1 MMHMKE
7 KIKSKLVYAIIIITL
22 IFIGINIDKI
32 RRLESYEQDI
42 LAEGYINN
50 VFGMARNAEYLLK
63 ETEIH
68 WYYDRVLIHLS
79 QTAIDFYESLEE
91 EQQEKEKEWKQFF
104 SQLEEKAREISP
116 EMQEEASLEEIKEY
130 IAGEMGIEKQQLNQL
145 CDLFYQEGNYSLQML
160 EEKFGEDFRT
170 NNYTRK
176 ECKQVEEIVYDYMQK
191 MLKGYH
197 SILQQS

>member
-1 MMHMKE
+1 M
-7 KIKSKLVYAIIIITL
+7 
-22 IFIGINIDKI
+22 
-32 RRLESYEQDI
+32 
-42 LAEGYINN
+42 
-50 VFGMARNAEYLLK
+50 FGMARNAEYLLK

-79 QTAIDFYESLEE
+79 QTAINFYEGLEE
-91 EQQEKEKEWKQFF
+91 KQQEKEKEWKQFF

-145 CDLFYQEGNYSLQML
+145 CDLFYHEGNYSLQML

-191 MLKGYH
+191 MLEGYH

>member
-1 MMHMKE
+1 MKE
-7 KIKSKLVYAIIIITL
+7 KIKSKLVYAIIIIML
-22 IFIGINIDKI
+22 IFIGINIAKI

-79 QTAIDFYESLEE
+79 QTAIDFYEGLEE
-91 EQQEKEKEWKQFF
+91 KQQEKEKEWKQFF

-145 CDLFYQEGNYSLQML
+145 CDLFYHEGNYSLQML

-191 MLKGYH
+191 MLEGYH

>member
-1 MMHMKE
+1 MKE
-7 KIKSKLVYAIIIITL
+7 KIKSKLVYAIIIIML
-22 IFIGINIDKI
+22 IFIGINIAKI

-79 QTAIDFYESLEE
+79 QTAINFYEGLEE
-91 EQQEKEKEWKQFF
+91 KQQEKEKEWKQFF

-145 CDLFYQEGNYSLQML
+145 CDLFYHEGNYSLQML

-191 MLKGYH
+191 MLEGYH

>member
-1 MMHMKE
+1 MKE